1 MIPKS
6 NNLKRLEENYDVL
19 FDLDPAD
26 FEKIDN
32 LKGKDGE
39 HGVRSLDLREYLGF
53 DNFNEEFEEP

>member
-1 MIPKS
+1 M
-6 NNLKRLEENYDVL
+6 L

-26 FEKIDN
+26 FEKLDN